1 MAIDRQGNGLV
12 IVRICLGVFLV
23 AAGVSK
29 LRWLIDT
36 SMLSRLLGEW
46 MQSAAPGSISRWY
59 LEHFAI
65 PGTAV
70 LARLIPLGEISS
82 GLALLI
88 GVWTPIFAFLAFVM
102 ALNTDIA
109 NGTIF
114 TIGFVTHGYGL
125 LVLGSTL
132 GLTLGGVRLPWSLR

>member
-12 IVRICLGVFLV
+12 IVRICLGVFLI
-23 AAGVSK
+23 AAGASK

-36 SMLSRLLGEW
+36 SMLSRLLADW
-46 MQSAAPGSISRWY
+46 LQSSAPGSISRLY
-59 LEHFAI
+59 LERFAI

-70 LARLIPLGEISS
+70 LARLVPLGEISC

-88 GVWTPIFAFLAFVM
+88 GVWTPIFAFLAFFM
-102 ALNTDIA
+102 ALNTEIA

>member
-12 IVRICLGVFLV
+12 IVRICLGVFLI

-29 LRWLIDT
+29 LRWFVDT
-36 SMLSRLLGEW
+36 SILGRQLAEW
-46 MQSAAPGSISRWY
+46 VQSAAPGSLSRSY
-59 LEHFAI
+59 LERFAI

-70 LARLIPLGEISS
+70 LARLIPLGELSS

-88 GVWTPIFAFLAFVM
+88 GVWTPIFAFVAFFM
-102 ALNTDIA
+102 ALNLDVA
-109 NGTIF
+109 NGTLF
-114 TIGFVTHGYGL
+114 TIGFLTGAYGL

-132 GLTLGGVRLPWSLR
+132 GLALGGVRLPWSLR

>member
-23 AAGVSK
+23 AAGASK

-46 MQSAAPGSISRWY
+46 MQGAAPGSISRLY
-59 LEHFAI
+59 LERFAI

-70 LARLIPLGEISS
+70 LARLIPLGEISC

-88 GVWTPIFAFLAFVM
+88 GVWTPIFAFLAFFM
-102 ALNTDIA
+102 ALNTDVA